1 MDIKELYQVFTA
13 HPNVTTDTRT
23 LQKDDLFFAL
33 TGPAHNGNEYITTAL
48 EKGAYLC
55 ISDDKTQPVVESIVQ
70 VPDVLTCLQELAAYH
85 RNQFTIPFIA
95 ITGSNGKTTTKEL
108 VHAVMSK
115 KYICYTTV
123 GNLNNHIGVPLTLLR
138 IKHDAEIAI
147 IEMGANHQKEIEGYC
162 TYARPGYGLITNI
175 GKAHLEGF
183 GSVEGIKK
191 GKGEL
196 FQYLA
201 LNKGT
206 AFINTD
212 YDYLQE
218 MSSIIKN
225 KITYGTVNANYEG
238 KLIPHET
245 ALSFSM
251 IKGAAIDLINT
262 NLVGAYNLPNALAA
276 VCIGK
281 TFGVEE
287 EDIKNALEN
296 YAPDNSR
303 SQLLKIDSNTF
314 ILDAYNANPSSMK
327 AAIENIGRMEGKNK
341 VLYLGAMKEMG
352 PDSSGEHVGL
362 VSLLDEY
369 SWKDVILVGQEFEGL
384 TKHFHYCENT
394 AEAQEW
400 FKKQAYT
407 NCTILIKGSR
417 SMAME
422 KVIAD

>member
-1 MDIKELYQVFTA
+1 MDIPQLYKVYSA
-13 HPNVTTDTRT
+13 HPNITTDTRT
-23 LQKDDLFFAL
+23 LQKGDIFFAL
-33 TGPAHNGNEYITTAL
+33 TGPAHNGNEYISSAL
-48 EKGAYLC
+48 KKGAFLC
-55 ISDDKTQPVVESIVQ
+55 ISDDNTQPKNDRILQ
-70 VPDVLTCLQELAAYH
+70 VADVLLCLQLLAAYH
-85 RNQFTIPFIA
+85 RQQFIIPFIA

-115 KYICYTTV
+115 KYKCYTTV

-138 IKHDAEIAI
+138 IKKDAEIAI

-162 TYARPGYGLITNI
+162 TYARPDYGLITNV

-183 GSVEGIKK
+183 GGVEGIKK

-196 FQYLA
+196 FQFLT
-201 LNKGT
+201 LNNGT

-212 YDYLQE
+212 YDYLEE
-218 MSSIIKN
+218 MSSTIKDT
-225 KITYGTVNANYEG
+225 ITYGTVNATYMG
-238 KLIPHET
+238 KLIKEDT
-245 ALSFSM
+245 TLSFGM
-251 IKGAAIDLINT
+251 IKGADISIIKT

-281 TFGVEE
+281 TFGVPD
-287 EDIKNALEN
+287 EDIKNALEE
-296 YAPDNSR
+296 YMPGNSR
-303 SQLLKIDSNTF
+303 SQSLKKGSNTL
-314 ILDAYNANPSSMK
+314 IMDAYNANPSSMK
-327 AAIENIGRMEGKNK
+327 AAIENLGKMEVENK

-352 PDSSGEHVGL
+352 QDSIGEHVAL

-369 SWKDVILVGQEFEGL
+369 TWKEVILVGKEFEGL
-384 TKHFHYCENT
+384 TKHFHYFENT
-394 AEAQEW
+394 AGAQEW